1 MDAALGP
8 CELVAV
14 AAHPDDAELGC
25 GATLAAF
32 GRGGRAAIVDLTAGE
47 KASRGHPQTREEEAW
62 AAARFLGARR
72 LALGLPDTGLDGSD
86 NHQRLALV
94 AALRQLRP
102 RFLLIPDESDPHP
115 DHQQAHALC
124 LAASFLAGLAR
135 FGEGLPHRP
144 ELVLCYPGPRQ
155 LFSPHLVVDVTEAYE
170 RKRQALACFRSQ
182 FFPGEGPATHL
193 ASGHFLAAVEAR
205 DRAFGNLVGVEL
217 GEGFRLAGPASA
229 QALADFCRGL
239 A

>member
-1 MDAALGP
+1 MDAAFEP

-32 GRGGRAAIVDLTAGE
+32 CRNGRAAIVDLTAGE
-47 KASRGHPQTREEEAW
+47 KASRGHLQTREEEAQ
-62 AAARFLGARR
+62 AAAMALGVRR
-72 LALGLPDTGLDGSD
+72 LALGLPDTGLNGTDEQ
-86 NHQRLALV
+86 QRLALV
-94 AALRQLRP
+94 AALRHLRP
-102 RFLLIPDESDPHP
+102 RFLLIPDEQDPHP
-115 DHQQAHALC
+115 DHRQAHALC
-124 LAASFLAGLAR
+124 LAASFLAGVAR
-135 FGEGLPHRP
+135 VGEGLPHRP

-155 LFSPHLVVDVTEAYE
+155 LFSPHLVVDVTETYE
-170 RKRQALACFRSQ
+170 RKRRALACYRSQ

-193 ASGHFLAAVEAR
+193 ASGSFLAAVEAR

-217 GEGFRLAGPASA
+217 GEGFRLPASA
-229 QALADFCRGL
+229 SAKALANFCRGL

>member
-1 MDAALGP
+1 MDAAFLP

-32 GRGGRAAIVDLTAGE
+32 CRSGKAVIVDLSAGE
-47 KASRGHPQTREEEAW
+47 KASRGHLQTREQEAR
-62 AAARFLGARR
+62 AAAMALGVRR
-72 LALGLPDTGLDGSD
+72 LTLGLPDTGLDGSD
-86 NHQRLALV
+86 EHQRLALV

-102 RFLLIPDESDPHP
+102 RFLLIPDENDPHP
-115 DHQQAHALC
+115 DHRQAHALC
-124 LAASFLAGLAR
+124 LAASFLAGVAP
-135 FGEGLPHRP
+135 FGGGLPHRP

-170 RKRQALACFRSQ
+170 RKRQALASYRSQ
-182 FFPGEGPATHL
+182 FVPGEGPATHL
-193 ASGHFLAAVEAR
+193 ASGYFIAAVEAR

-217 GEGFRLAGPASA
+217 GEGYRLAGTASA
-229 QALADFCRGL
+229 KALAGFCQGL